1 MTKETQRWA
10 AAALGFAAAVMW
22 TTVGAG
28 AALTCLVA
36 AGRCAGAAFAREGG
50 LGATL
55 GAYIGDAAAGTR
67 RLAKAAV
74 PAPPPARAARQQS
87 KRRPQP
93 QPERDQRR
101 PAPAPAPVLP
111 PYDHDVPS
119 GEHVYEVANYGW

>member
-28 AALTCLVA
+28 AALTCLLA
-36 AGRCAGAAFAREGG
+36 AGLCAGAAFVRESGS
-50 LGATL
+50 LGVRL
-55 GAYIGDAAAGTR
+55 IGAVAGAK
-67 RLAKAAV
+67 RLAQAAV
-74 PAPPPARAARQQS
+74 PTPPPARAPRQQPR
-87 KRRPQP
+87 RRPKP
-93 QPERDQRR
+93 QPEREQRR
-101 PAPAPAPVLP
+101 PEPEPAPLLP